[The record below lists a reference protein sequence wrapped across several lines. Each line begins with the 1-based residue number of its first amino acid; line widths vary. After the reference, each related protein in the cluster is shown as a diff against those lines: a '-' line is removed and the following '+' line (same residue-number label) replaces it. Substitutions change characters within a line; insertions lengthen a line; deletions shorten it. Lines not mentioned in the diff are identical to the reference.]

1 METWDRGFKWISD
14 TCSGYA
20 GNPVSPMLAKTLKGY
35 NIWGYVNINGEEE
48 LELTN
53 RKIYGEQQEKKQI
66 GKIISKNKIRKLWF

>member
-1 METWDRGFKWISD
+1 MGLN
-14 TCSGYA
+14 A